1 MLRLSDVMQSEVV
14 TVSPEAT
21 LRDAVE
27 LFATL
32 HISGAPVVAGER
44 VVGVVSTSDILS
56 FAASSPMVPTDHGEE
71 AEAEYPEPTE
81 AEEVE
86 DGNDASAAYF
96 VDLWADAGA
105 EVSER
110 MTETEGPEW
119 DILSEHTVA
128 EVMTRRLWTLPPDA
142 DVVRA
147 AEMMAEEHI
156 HRVLVMSGE
165 QLLGVVSTMDVTSA
179 VARLGWSEAETPN

>member
-1 MLRLSDVMQSEVV
+1 MLKLSDIMRDEVV
-14 TVSPEAT
+14 TVGPEST

-56 FAASSPMVPTDHGEE
+56 FAASNPTVPTDHGEE
-71 AEAEYPEPTE
+71 AENEYPEPTE

-86 DGNDASAAYF
+86 EENDASAAYF

-119 DILSEHTVA
+119 DILSEHIVA
-128 EVMTRRLWTLPPDA
+128 EVMTRRLHALPPDA

-147 AEMMAEEHI
+147 AEVMAEARI

-179 VARLGWSEAETPN
+179 VARLGWSEAESPT